1 MRHTVIYKSLVGIV
15 GLADAMSMASAQNIE
30 LLVKH
35 SSLSNGADGV
45 KRSTEFSERIIRTP
59 DTVWVSRVL
68 PTNAHTHS
76 HHDQAK
82 GGNAH
87 KHFDATTSTRWIT
100 KDASGI
106 LKVRLVPSDEK
117 VLVNVT
123 KPDFSNIGFD
133 GSWEAAWS
141 LIDPA
146 SLKRMKAGP
155 VKGDLVTYT
164 MVEKDRTLKVV
175 WNNKLQIPTL
185 VESFDKNSRRETLV
199 QVVGTPTELAWNK
212 LQGLITK
219 DYSDYLD

>member
-1 MRHTVIYKSLVGIV
+1 MRHTVMYKLLVGIV
-15 GLADAMSMASAQNIE
+15 GLAGAMSMASAQNIE

-35 SSLSNGADGV
+35 SSSSNGADGV

-59 DTVWVSRVL
+59 NTVWVSRVL
-68 PTNAHTHS
+68 PVNTHS
-76 HHDQAK
+76 HHDHAK

-87 KHFDATTSTRWIT
+87 KHLDATTSTRWIT

-106 LKVRLVPSDEK
+106 LKVRLVPNDEK

-155 VKGDLVTYT
+155 AKGELVAYT
-164 MVEKDRTLKVV
+164 LVEKDRTLKVV
-175 WNNKLQIPTL
+175 WNTKLQIPAL

-199 QVVGTPTELAWNK
+199 QIVGTPTELAWNK